1 MVTQIPPKCDIVVIG
16 AGIAGL
22 TAAALLSKAG
32 LQVVVVEAESR
43 PGGYLAGFERKGF
56 IFDSAI
62 HWLNQCGPGGFVN
75 KIFNYLDA
83 DFPKCKPL
91 ARIRRYKGDSFDYL
105 LTNNP
110 CELRDQFIHN
120 FPSEAK
126 GIGKFFADI
135 KVLGGRMRAYND
147 LMRARETMSIWE
159 RGCYG
164 LRMAHWALPIL
175 KHLRVSAEK
184 GLNRYFK
191 SADIK
196 KIFCSD
202 EYLVSI
208 MMPICWACIGDFQAP
223 PIGGSQAFPVWLYK
237 VVESSGSQVLLKRRV
252 EKVLLD
258 DSKAVGVS
266 LSKGNDIRSRYVL
279 AACDVETLYEKM
291 LPRGQIPAD
300 LCRRLRGADVYDSAV
315 TLLIGLD
322 CDVASLGFNEELVFL
337 TRDDVS
343 RRDHTCG
350 DPHNSS
356 LNVLAPTFRDPSLAP
371 EGKGTLTINCP
382 ARLDYADHWKTENG
396 LKRGNAYKA
405 FKQEYAEILVDRVEK
420 ALAPGLKKHI
430 EVLDIATPVT
440 YWRYTGN
447 RGGSIM
453 GQRPTNKNIKN
464 KIAHYRTPVENLL
477 LGGHW
482 AEYGGGVPIAV
493 KSAVNTSLLIL
504 KEMDKTAFKE
514 LRDVVDGKVDS

>member
-1 MVTQIPPKCDIVVIG
+1 MASQTLPKCDIVVIG

-110 CELRDQFIHN
+110 CELRDQFIHD

-147 LMRARETMSIWE
+147 LMRALETMSIWE

-208 MMPICWACIGDFQAP
+208 MMPICWACTGDFQAP

-315 TLLIGLD
+315 TLFIGLD

-343 RRDHTCG
+343 LRDHTCG

-420 ALAPGLKKHI
+420 ALAPSLKEHI

-464 KIAHYRTPVENLL
+464 KVAHYRTPVENLL